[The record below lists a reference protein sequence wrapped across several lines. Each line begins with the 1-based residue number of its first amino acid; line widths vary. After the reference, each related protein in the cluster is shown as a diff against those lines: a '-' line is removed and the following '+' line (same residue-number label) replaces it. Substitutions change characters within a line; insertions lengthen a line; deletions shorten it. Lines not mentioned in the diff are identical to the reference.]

1 MPSPSDKET
10 LLVPLLLLTIV
21 TGFVDAASV
30 LALGHVFT
38 ANMTG
43 NVVFLGFALGGS
55 HDVSIAASLVAL
67 GGFLLGA
74 LCGGR
79 VVSKDARATLPFIL
93 ALEII
98 LLVCATG
105 VAAFTDPRG
114 ALARGVLLVLL
125 SMPMGLQNAAVRRLA
140 VADMTTTVL
149 TLTLTGI
156 AADSSLAGGDNA
168 RIGRRCAAVAAMLG
182 GALLGAVLLRYGLAW
197 TIAAAALGDATAL
210 AAVLAQKDQR
220 DGVNDRSRVWWRR
233 GASPLLLPRW
243 GFGSRR

>member
-1 MPSPSDKET
+1 MKTSPSHDPLPIV
-10 LLVPLLLLTIV
+10 LLVITV
-21 TGFVDAASV
+21 TSGLVDAVSY
-30 LALGHVFT
+30 LGLGHVFT

-55 HDVSIAASLVAL
+55 HDVSITASLVAL
-67 GGFLLGA
+67 GGFLFGA

-79 VVSKDARATLPFIL
+79 VVAKDARATLPFIL
-93 ALEII
+93 ALEIV
-98 LLVCATG
+98 LLASGAC
-105 VAAFTDPRG
+105 VAAFTDARG

-168 RIGRRCAAVAAMLG
+168 RIGRRCAAVVAMLS
-182 GALLGAVLLRYGLAW
+182 GALVGAVLLRYGLAW
-197 TIAAAALGDATAL
+197 TIAAAAVGDAAAL
-210 AAVLAQKDQR
+210 GGVVLAQRDQP
-220 DGVNDRSRVWWRR
+220 G
-233 GASPLLLPRW
+233 
-243 GFGSRR
+243 GSR